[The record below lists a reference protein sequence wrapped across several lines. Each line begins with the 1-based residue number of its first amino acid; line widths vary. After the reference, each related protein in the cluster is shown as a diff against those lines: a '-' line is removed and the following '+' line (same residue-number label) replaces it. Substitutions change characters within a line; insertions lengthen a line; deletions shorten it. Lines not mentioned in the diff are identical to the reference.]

1 MHGLKFGILIM
12 NGWKTRSLYGA
23 MAEEGTKKK
32 TRRLTGPESP
42 TKPMG
47 INHTGCKGQLGEA
60 TVQISSI

>member
-32 TRRLTGPESP
+32 QGDLLALNRPPSQWG
-42 TKPMG
+42 
-47 INHTGCKGQLGEA
+47 
-60 TVQISSI
+60 